1 MCMPL
6 EALLV
11 SLKTP
16 SHCIKKLDQTL
27 AQTIITGLIYTNK
40 AWNTILR
47 AYSKTNKPIQ
57 TLIIYN
63 HFIQSHSI
71 YPDKYTY
78 PVIISAST
86 RLHCVPKAKETHAR
100 VVKVGV
106 DTDLYVQNALIH
118 FYGFTGQ
125 LIEARRVFDRM
136 CERDVTSW
144 NTILGCYGG
153 KTSLGTE
160 MMSLF
165 GSMVREGVRADRIT
179 MVILLTVCG
188 QIRGLE
194 FGRLIH
200 GYVVKMGMQYEL
212 NIENALLD
220 IYAKCG
226 QMDALLKKFND
237 MYGTRDI
244 VSYTVLIN
252 SYIETGRID
261 MAREIFD
268 DMPEKDIVLWN
279 SMIHGYVKE
288 KRPQEALELLVH
300 MENESV
306 RPDENTIVSLL
317 TACSSLSNLRY
328 GRHIHRTVLRNNI
341 KQDVFV
347 ETALINMYFKCGGIA
362 DAMIIFFKMKYKDVF
377 TWTTTIEGLARSGFE
392 TQALKLF
399 HQMERQG
406 TRPNEATFVSTLTA
420 CRQAGLVDDGCRLF
434 KWMIEVYG
442 IQPSIEHFTSLV
454 ELLSK
459 AGLLHQ
465 AEEFISFIVPKER
478 LIAYKTLLS
487 ACMSYS
493 EINLGLRIANKLLQ
507 LGSASHEVY
516 VLLSNFY
523 AEAGLWY
530 KVEETRKVMKELNT
544 RKQTG
549 VSYIELLS

>member
-1 MCMPL
+1 MP
-6 EALLV
+6 
-11 SLKTP
+11 K
-16 SHCIKKLDQTL
+16 
-27 AQTIITGLIYTNK
+27 G
-40 AWNTILR
+40 
-47 AYSKTNKPIQ
+47 
-57 TLIIYN
+57 
-63 HFIQSHSI
+63 
-71 YPDKYTY
+71 
-78 PVIISAST
+78 
-86 RLHCVPKAKETHAR
+86 KETHAR
-100 VVKVGV
+100 VIKVGV
-106 DTDLYVQNALIH
+106 DSDLYVQNSLVH

-125 LIEARRVFDRM
+125 LIDARRVFDRT

-144 NTILGCYGG
+144 NSIIGSYGG
-153 KTSLGTE
+153 KTSLGAET
-160 MMSLF
+160 MILF
-165 GSMVREGVRADRIT
+165 RTMVREGFRADRIT

-200 GYVVKMGMQYEL
+200 CYIVKMGLEYEL

-220 IYAKCG
+220 MYAKCG
-226 QMDALLKKFND
+226 QMNTMLKQFND
-237 MYGTRDI
+237 MYKRRDV
-244 VSYTVLIN
+244 VSYTILIN
-252 SYIETGRID
+252 SYIEMGRID

-268 DMPEKDIVLWN
+268 DMAEKDIVLWN
-279 SMIHGYVKE
+279 SIIHGYVKE
-288 KRPQEALELLVH
+288 KRPEEALELLVS

-328 GRHIHRTVLRNNI
+328 GRHIHRIVLENNI
-341 KQDVFV
+341 KQDLFV
-347 ETALINMYFKCGGIA
+347 ETALINMYFKCGGIE
-362 DAMIIFFKMKYKDVF
+362 DAMIIFFKMKLKDVF

-392 TQALKLF
+392 TRALKLF

-420 CRQAGLVDDGCRLF
+420 CRQAGLVDDGCRFF
-434 KWMIEVYG
+434 KQMIEVYG
-442 IQPSIEHFTSLV
+442 IQPSIEHFASIV

-459 AGLLHQ
+459 TGLLHQ
-465 AEEFISFIVPKER
+465 AEEFISVIVPQER

-487 ACMSYS
+487 ACMSHS
-493 EINLGLRIANKLLQ
+493 EINLGLKIADKLLQ
-507 LGSASHEVY
+507 LGSVSHEVY

-530 KVEETRKVMKELNT
+530 KVEETRKIMKEFNT

>member
-1 MCMPL
+1 MCVPL
-6 EALLV
+6 KALLV

-16 SHCIKKLDQTL
+16 SHCTKKLDQTL

-63 HFIQSHSI
+63 HFIQSNSI
-71 YPDKYTY
+71 YPDNYTY
-78 PVIISAST
+78 PVIISASA
-86 RLHCVPKAKETHAR
+86 RLHCVPKGKETHAR

-106 DTDLYVQNALIH
+106 DSDLYVQNALIY
-118 FYGFTGQ
+118 FYGFTG
-125 LIEARRVFDRM
+125 LLRDARQVFDTM
-136 CERDVTSW
+136 CGRDVTSW
-144 NTILGCYGG
+144 NTIIGCYGG
-153 KTSLGTE
+153 KTSLRTE
-160 MMSLF
+160 MMILF
-165 GSMVREGVRADRIT
+165 RGMVCEGVRADRIT

-188 QIRGLE
+188 QSRGLE
-194 FGRLIH
+194 FGRVIH
-200 GYVVKMGMQYEL
+200 GYIVKMGMEYEL
-212 NIENALLD
+212 NVENALLD
-220 IYAKCG
+220 
-226 QMDALLKKFND
+226 F
-237 MYGTRDI
+237 
-244 VSYTVLIN
+244 
-252 SYIETGRID
+252 YIEMGRIH

-268 DMPEKDIVLWN
+268 GMAEKDIVLWN
-279 SMIHGYVKE
+279 SIIHGYVKE
-288 KRPQEALELLVH
+288 KRPEEALELLVY
-300 MENESV
+300 MENELV
-306 RPDENTIVSLL
+306 QPDETTIVSLL
-317 TACSSLSNLRY
+317 TACSSLSNLKC
-328 GRHIHRTVLRNNI
+328 GRHIHRIVLRNNI
-341 KQDVFV
+341 KQDLFV
-347 ETALINMYFKCGGIA
+347 QTALINMYFKCGGLE
-362 DAMIIFFKMKYKDVF
+362 DAMIIFFKMKHKDVF

-392 TQALKLF
+392 TKALKLF
-399 HQMERQG
+399 NQMEKQG

-434 KWMIEVYG
+434 KRMIEVYE

-465 AEEFISFIVPKER
+465 AEEFISVIVPQER

-493 EINLGLRIANKLLQ
+493 EINLGLKIADKLLH
-507 LGSASHEVY
+507 LGSLSNEVY

-530 KVEETRKVMKELNT
+530 KVEETRKAMKEFNM

-549 VSYIELLS
+549 VSYIELPSSRKLP